1 MGLEERAAAVKTH
14 RGKIEEARERGG
26 GGAGGERERKT
37 RSVR

>member
-26 GGAGGERERKT
+26 GGRGERGRERPGA
-37 RSVR
+37 